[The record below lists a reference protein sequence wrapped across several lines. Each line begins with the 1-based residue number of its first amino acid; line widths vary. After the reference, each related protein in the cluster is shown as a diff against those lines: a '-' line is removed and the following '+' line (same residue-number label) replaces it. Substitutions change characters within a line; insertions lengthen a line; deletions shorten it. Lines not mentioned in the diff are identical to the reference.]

1 MGRRRCHTLLPPP
14 SLTQASGYYDG
25 GKPVPLGRKTFPP
38 LSAGAL
44 GSAAALADWL
54 RHLCLAY
61 HRPQGSGAISHAAA
75 RAMLTPSAKGDLGSE
90 AFMSAAMGVGMFVF
104 DAVPTSTTK
113 PAGGGPAAA
122 SRWMLH
128 QAANDGFRGVLLIC
142 FDGPDARD
150 GPRGVVVL
158 ANGGR
163 AFCGPAFP
171 PTGIDPS
178 NPQSPEELYASAW
191 PSTALSPIYD
201 PLLRIVTTCRS
212 RQGRHR
218 PSASPGSDSF
228 LPPWYHH
235 AMLHATRPPSAL
247 PNAPGT

>member
-1 MGRRRCHTLLPPP
+1 
-14 SLTQASGYYDG
+14 
-25 GKPVPLGRKTFPP
+25 
-38 LSAGAL
+38 
-44 GSAAALADWL
+44 
-54 RHLCLAY
+54 
-61 HRPQGSGAISHAAA
+61 
-75 RAMLTPSAKGDLGSE
+75 
-90 AFMSAAMGVGMFVF
+90 MSAAMGVGMFVF

-128 QAANDGFRGVLLIC
+128 QAANDGFRGVLLVC

-178 NPQSPEELYASAW
+178 DPQSPEELYAGAW

-201 PLLRIVTTCRS
+201 PLLVLSLRAAADKAAIGPLHPPDLTPSSPPGIIMSCCMR
-212 RQGRHR
+212 RGRHR
-218 PSASPGSDSF
+218 LCPTPPVPDTPLVSSQATTPPSASSPSCCARCS
-228 LPPWYHH
+228 PAP
-235 AMLHATRPPSAL
+235 PPSRRRSPASIGQTS
-247 PNAPGT
+247 PGAPK